1 MKALVGK
8 SYPARIPFGNP
19 NGLDIRD
26 IYNKLDYIWTRGGI
40 KTNEYVIL
48 CVALAKAFP
57 YAKDYID
64 CLESI
69 NFEEE

>member
-8 SYPARIPFGNP
+8 SYPARVPFRNP
-19 NGLDIRD
+19 NALDIRD
-26 IYNKLDYIWTRGGI
+26 VYNKLDYIWTCGEIR
-40 KTNEYVIL
+40 TNEYIIL
-48 CVALAKAFP
+48 SVALAKAFP
-57 YAKDYID
+57 YAKDYIR